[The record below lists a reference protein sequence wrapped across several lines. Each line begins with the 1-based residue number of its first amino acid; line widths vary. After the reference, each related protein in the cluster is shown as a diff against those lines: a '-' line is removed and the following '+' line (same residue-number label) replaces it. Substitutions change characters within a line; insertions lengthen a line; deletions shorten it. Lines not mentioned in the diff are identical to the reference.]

1 MILEVFSKQNAPI
14 DVHAEV
20 KRPYA
25 MEAFLS
31 LTLPS
36 LWIFF
41 LILAVIV
48 GAWLRLNIL
57 SSLCSCLSDKNVTRF
72 P

>member
-1 MILEVFSKQNAPI
+1 MVLEVFSKRNAPI

-20 KRPYA
+20 KCPYA
-25 MEAFLS
+25 TAAFLT

-41 LILAVIV
+41 LILAMIV
-48 GAWLRLNIL
+48 GTWLRLNIL
-57 SSLCSCLSDKNVTRF
+57 SSLYSCLSDKNVTWF